1 MIQID
6 LPTLVKRLNLFS
18 RQALEMAASECMSQ
32 QAAEITVSHVLIQ
45 MLAMP
50 RSDLRVI
57 TRQGD
62 IGMEELRQ
70 ALTVE
75 NYTTARSAD
84 SYPAFS
90 PMLVEWLK
98 EGWLLASAEMQHSE
112 LRGGVLLLA
121 LLHSPLRYIPPAAA
135 RLLTGINRDRLQQD
149 FVQWT
154 QESAES
160 VVPDADGKGAGTLTD
175 AADTLLARYA
185 KNMTADARNGRLDP
199 VLCRNYEID
208 LMIDILCRRR
218 KNNPVVVGEAGVG
231 KSALIEGLA
240 LRIVAGQVPDKLK
253 NTDIMTLDLGALQAG
268 ASVKGEFEKRFKG
281 LMAEVIFSPVPVILF
296 IDEAHTLIG
305 AGNQQGGLD
314 ISNLLKPALARGEL
328 KTIAATTW
336 SEYKKYFEKD
346 AALSRRFQ
354 LVKVSEPNAAEAT
367 IILRGLSAVYEQSH
381 GVLIDDDA
389 LQAAATLSER
399 YLSGRQLPDKAIDVL
414 DTACARVAINLSSPP
429 KQISALTTLSHQQE
443 AEIRQLERELRIGL
457 RTDTSR
463 MTEVLEQYDETL
475 SALDELEVAWQQQQT
490 LVQEIIAL
498 RQQLLG
504 VAEDDVASLP
514 DADAVEDTPPEAE
527 QDSTDAESADDA
539 GSVQPEE
546 TAETVSPVQRL
557 AQLTA
562 ELDALHNDQLLV
574 SPHVDKKQ
582 IAAVIAE
589 WTGVPLNRL
598 SQNEM
603 SVITDLPVWL
613 GGTIKGQDLAIASLH
628 KHLLTARAD
637 LRRPGRPLGA
647 FLLAG
652 PSGVGKTETVL
663 QLAELLYG
671 GRQYLTTINMSEFQ
685 EKHTVSRLIGSPPGY
700 VGYGEG
706 GVLTEAIRQKPY
718 SVVLLDEVEKAH
730 PDVLNL
736 FYQAF
741 DKGEMADGEGRLIDC
756 KNIVFF
762 LTSNLG
768 YQVIVEHADD
778 PETMQEA
785 LYPVLADFFKPA
797 LLARMEV
804 VPYLPLSKETLA
816 TIIAGKLARLDNV
829 LRSRFGADVIIGP
842 EVTDEIMSRVTR
854 AENGARM
861 LESVI
866 DGDMLPPLSLL
877 LLQKM
882 AANTAIARIRL
893 SAADGAFT
901 ADVEDALPDDAVTP
915 QTEDETVL

>member
-6 LPTLVKRLNLFS
+6 LAALVKRLNPFTK
-18 RQALEMAASECMSQ
+18 QALEMAASECMSQ
-32 QAAEITVSHVLIQ
+32 QSAEITVSHVLIQ
-45 MLAMP
+45 MLAIP

-57 TRQGD
+57 TEQAD
-62 IGMEELRQ
+62 ITVDTLRQ
-70 ALTVE
+70 SLTEERYATV
-75 NYTTARSAD
+75 RMAD
-84 SYPAFS
+84 GYPAFS

-98 EGWLLASAEMQHSE
+98 EGWLLASAEMQHNE

-121 LLHSPLRYIPPAAA
+121 LLHSPLRYVPPAVA

-149 FVQWT
+149 FAQWT
-154 QESAES
+154 RESAETAMRN
-160 VVPDADGKGAGTLTD
+160 ADGQTMNTMV
-175 AADTLLARYA
+175 DTGDSLLARYA

-199 VLCRNYEID
+199 VLCRDHEID

-240 LRIVAGQVPDKLK
+240 LRIVADQVPDKLK

-281 LMAEVIFSPVPVILF
+281 LMAEVISSPVPVILF

-463 MTEVLEQYDETL
+463 MTEVLVQYDETL
-475 SALDELEVAWQQQQT
+475 AALDELEAAWHQQQT
-490 LVQEIIAL
+490 LVREIIAL

-504 VAEDDVASLP
+504 V
-514 DADAVEDTPPEAE
+514 DAMEDTPSESE
-527 QDSTDAESADDA
+527 QDNTDAESTDDA
-539 GSVQPEE
+539 GSTQPEE

-557 AQLTA
+557 TQLTA
-562 ELDALHNDQLLV
+562 ELDTLHNDRLLV

-603 SVITDLPVWL
+603 SVITDLPKWL
-613 GGTIKGQDLAIASLH
+613 GDTIKGQDLAIASLH

-816 TIIAGKLARLDNV
+816 TIIDGKLTRLDNV
-829 LRSRFGADVIIGP
+829 LRSRFSAEVIIEP

-901 ADVEDALPDDAVTP
+901 ADVEDAQNDESD
-915 QTEDETVL
+915 TEDETVL

>member
-6 LPTLVKRLNLFS
+6 LPALVKRLNLFS

-32 QAAEITVSHVLIQ
+32 QAAEITVSHVLMQ

-57 TRQGD
+57 TRQSD

-75 NYTTARSAD
+75 NYPTARSAD

-98 EGWLLASAEMQHSE
+98 ESWLLASAEMQHSE

-149 FVQWT
+149 FAQWT
-154 QESAES
+154 RESAES
-160 VVPDADGKGAGTLTD
+160 VVPDAEGKGAGTLTD
-175 AADTLLARYA
+175 AADSLLARYA

-199 VLCRNYEID
+199 VLCRDHEID

-240 LRIVAGQVPDKLK
+240 LRIVADQVPDKLK

-281 LMAEVIFSPVPVILF
+281 LMAEVISSPVPVILF

-429 KQISALTTLSHQQE
+429 KRISALTTLSHQQE
-443 AEIRQLERELRIGL
+443 AEIRQLKRELRIGL

-463 MTEVLEQYDETL
+463 MTGVLEQYDETL
-475 SALDELEVAWQQQQT
+475 TALDELEAAWHQQQA
-490 LVQEIIAL
+490 LVREIIAL

-504 VAEDDVASLP
+504 VAEDDAASLS
-514 DADAVEDTPPEAE
+514 DADAVEDTPSESE
-527 QDSTDAESADDA
+527 QDNIGVAPADEA
-539 GSVQPEE
+539 GSAQPEE

-562 ELDALHNDQLLV
+562 QLDALHNDQLLI

-613 GGTIKGQDLAIASLH
+613 GDTIKGQDLAIASLH

-804 VPYLPLSKETLA
+804 VPYLPLSKETLV
-816 TIIAGKLARLDNV
+816 TIIAGKLARRDNV
-829 LRSRFGADVIIGP
+829 LRSRFAAEVIIEP
-842 EVTDEIMSRVTR
+842 EVTNEIMSRVTR

-893 SAADGAFT
+893 SATDGAFT
-901 ADVEDALPDDAVTP
+901 ADVEDARDDESVTEDDAV
-915 QTEDETVL
+915 L

>member
-6 LPTLVKRLNLFS
+6 LPALVKRLNLFS

-32 QAAEITVSHVLIQ
+32 QAAEITVSHVLMQ

-57 TRQGD
+57 TRQSD

-75 NYTTARSAD
+75 NYPTARSAD

-98 EGWLLASAEMQHSE
+98 ESWLLASAEMQHSE

-149 FVQWT
+149 FAQWT
-154 QESAES
+154 RESAES
-160 VVPDADGKGAGTLTD
+160 VVPDAEGKGAGTLTD
-175 AADTLLARYA
+175 AADSLLARYA

-199 VLCRNYEID
+199 VLCRDHEID

-240 LRIVAGQVPDKLK
+240 LRIVADQVPDKLK
-253 NTDIMTLDLGALQAG
+253 NTDIMALDLGALQAG

-281 LMAEVIFSPVPVILF
+281 LMAEVISSPVPVILF

-429 KQISALTTLSHQQE
+429 KRISALTTLSHQQE
-443 AEIRQLERELRIGL
+443 AEIRQLKRELRIGL

-463 MTEVLEQYDETL
+463 MTGVLEQYDETL
-475 SALDELEVAWQQQQT
+475 TALDELEAAWHQQQA
-490 LVQEIIAL
+490 LVREIIAL

-504 VAEDDVASLP
+504 VAEDNAASLS
-514 DADAVEDTPPEAE
+514 DADAVEDTPSESE
-527 QDSTDAESADDA
+527 QDNIGVAPADEA
-539 GSVQPEE
+539 GSAQPEE

-562 ELDALHNDQLLV
+562 QLDALHNDQLLV

-613 GGTIKGQDLAIASLH
+613 GDTIKGQDLAIASLH

-804 VPYLPLSKETLA
+804 VPYLPLSKETLV

-829 LRSRFGADVIIGP
+829 LRSRFGAEVIIEP

-893 SAADGAFT
+893 SATDGAFT
-901 ADVEDALPDDAVTP
+901 ADVEDVRDDESVTEDDAV
-915 QTEDETVL
+915 L